1 MAQATPPTIYQSPP
15 ITVISQPIYNYQSS
29 GGSAIWR
36 LRGLNG
42 NSVGSEFFQ
51 SVRETKWF
59 NLVDC
64 NTSVKIRRVTMN
76 YVCQKPISVYVYK
89 DFEENH
95 FTKLTFPK
103 LTKRGLKSI
112 KATARAKS
120 IKLRIESAT
129 WVTGGLEIYGM
140 EIDIDAGQNE

>member
-1 MAQATPPTIYQSPP
+1 MAQVDPPSQYQQPP
-15 ITVISQPIYNYQSS
+15 ISVTSTPIYNYQSS
-29 GGSAIWR
+29 GGSAVWR

-42 NSVGSEFFQ
+42 NSVGSEFFE

-59 NLVDC
+59 NLVDY

-89 DFEENH
+89 DFEETH
-95 FTKLTFPK
+95 FTRLTFPK
-103 LTKRGLKSI
+103 LTRRGLKSI

-120 IKLRIESAT
+120 IKLKIESAT
-129 WVTGGLEIYGM
+129 WITGGLEIYGM
-140 EIDIDAGQNE
+140 QVEVDTGRE